1 MTKMVIKRVDVFS
14 VAKWM
19 GVFTAVFVLSSIAV
33 FSLFFRLST
42 MGVLPALSFDQAAA
56 APNGFVSIIVLVTF
70 VYGATGFVS
79 GFIGAFL
86 YNALAGKSLG
96 AIQVELDTMPTD
108 YRSSE

>member
-14 VAKWM
+14 IAKWM
-19 GVFTAVFVLSSIAV
+19 GLFTAVFVLSAIAV

-42 MGVLPALSFDQAAA
+42 TGVLPALSFDLDA
-56 APNGFVSIIVLVTF
+56 APNGFVSIIVLVTL

-96 AIQVELDTMPTD
+96 AIQVELDTVPTD